1 MGAAVVAV
9 VVAAAVA
16 ATAAAAAAAAT
27 AAWQHEGQVGL
38 WNVFP
43 LLRRGCSF

>member
-16 ATAAAAAAAAT
+16 ATAAAAAAAT